1 MGFFIKINVCHNKT
15 EADQRSYFFYF
26 LSIWDDNVLLFYYQ
40 SYLFHVKE
48 EPIEV
53 TNGLADGTDVLFLG
67 V

>member
-15 EADQRSYFFYF
+15 EADQRSYFF
-26 LSIWDDNVLLFYYQ
+26 WELFCPFGTTMYYC
-40 SYLFHVKE
+40 STYLFHVKE

-53 TNGLADGTDVLFLG
+53 TNGLADGTDVFFLG